1 MPVTRN
7 QFRIIGGRHRGR
19 RLHFPGTEGLRPT
32 PDRVRE
38 TLFNWLMPVI
48 AGARCLDLF
57 AGSGALGI
65 EAVSRGASRVVL
77 VDCHAAVAR
86 QLRDNLAL
94 LDAGNAGV
102 VQADALAFLA
112 GTPEIFDVVFLDPP
126 YGSELLAP
134 CIARLEPGGW
144 LADPAWIYLEAPA
157 GEALPALPANWTVQ
171 RSKRAGQ
178 VGYHLLRRTAPQP
191 A

>member
-1 MPVTRN
+1 MALRN
-7 QFRIIGGRHRGR
+7 RFRIIGGRHRGR
-19 RLHFPGTEGLRPT
+19 KLRFVASEGVRPT

-38 TLFNWLMPVI
+38 TLFNWLMPAI

-65 EAVSRGASRVVL
+65 EAVSRGAGRVVL
-77 VDCHAAVAR
+77 VDSHPAVVR

-94 LDAGNAGV
+94 LDATTAEV

-112 GTPEIFDVVFLDPP
+112 GTPEAFDVVFLDPP
-126 YGSELLAP
+126 YGSDLLAP
-134 CIARLEPGGW
+134 CIERLEQGGW

-157 GEALPALPANWTVQ
+157 GEALPALPANWDVQ
-171 RSKRAGQ
+171 RGKRAGQ
-178 VGYHLLRRTAPQP
+178 VGYHLLRRTARPP